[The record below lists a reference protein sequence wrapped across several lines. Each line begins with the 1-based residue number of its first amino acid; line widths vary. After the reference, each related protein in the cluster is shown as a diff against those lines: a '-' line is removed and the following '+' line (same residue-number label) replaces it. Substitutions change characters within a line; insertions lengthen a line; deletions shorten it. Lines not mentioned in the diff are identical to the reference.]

1 MLRSPCKL
9 PVAPVI
15 LKRVHILRSDRPP
28 GINAMLPAPPGG
40 RFMSSSTNDNYLA
53 ISPGRVEMKLEND

>member
-15 LKRVHILRSDRPP
+15 LKRVHILRGDRPH
-28 GINAMLPAPPGG
+28 GIKAMLPAQPGG
-40 RFMSSSTNDNYLA
+40 RFMSSTNDHNLA
-53 ISPGRVEMKLEND
+53 LFPGRVEMKLEND